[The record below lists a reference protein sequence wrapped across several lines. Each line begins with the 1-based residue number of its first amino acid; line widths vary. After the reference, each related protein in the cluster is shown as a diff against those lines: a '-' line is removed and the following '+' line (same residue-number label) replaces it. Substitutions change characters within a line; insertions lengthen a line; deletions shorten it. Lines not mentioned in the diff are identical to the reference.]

1 MTDEETCEREK
12 LALLINACDV
22 AAKQYED
29 YWNAF
34 ANLDEKAVAV
44 ATIAGIVLAAVVAFL
59 TEGKAP
65 AFAQESWQHTAL
77 ILEPP
82 LLALIAIISSLL
94 GSRVRE
100 LVAPFDAPARIE
112 EAKLLGELEC
122 GEFSLRRVINYY
134 NEQLKLWSKAIESI
148 GDAVGAKADRVLFG
162 QWYLIA
168 SISFLVVLFVL
179 FLLGPV
185 PAAGP
190 MAPG

>member
-1 MTDEETCEREK
+1 MMDEEKCEREK
-12 LALLINACDV
+12 LTLLINACDV

-65 AFAQESWQHTAL
+65 AFAQQSWLHTAL

-82 LLALIAIISSLL
+82 LLALVAIISSLL
-94 GSRVRE
+94 GARVRE
-100 LVAPFDAPARIE
+100 LVGPFDAHARIE
-112 EAKLLGELEC
+112 EAKLLGELKC
-122 GEFSLRRVINYY
+122 DEFSLRRVINYY
-134 NEQLKLWSKAIESI
+134 NEQLKLWSKAIKSI
-148 GDAVGAKADRVLFG
+148 GEAVGAKADRVEFG

-168 SISFLVVLFVL
+168 SISFLVVLFVF
-179 FLLGPV
+179 FLLV
-185 PAAGP
+185 PTPSSAS
-190 MAPG
+190 MAPS